1 MCTHKALQKLKE
13 HVDLKR
19 QCGYITML
27 NSHNR
32 HRRRASDSA
41 EWRGRSAGPRLS
53 ACPSEIG
60 WQNQGPPVLSGDTHL
75 GGGMDTNGSTES
87 FELVTEDNNG
97 EGKAKT
103 DGENILFCPQSKI
116 WKEKVLWFQ
125 GCHAAFFQLRHLKT
139 SGFLWSCASACRS
152 SALSS
157 TAKCAGKSPRTNS
170 AAVKGKQKAGEK
182 APGVFRKC

>member
-1 MCTHKALQKLKE
+1 MCTHKALQKLKG

-41 EWRGRSAGPRLS
+41 EWRGKRERQRGVARFIG
-53 ACPSEIG
+53 AHSE
-60 WQNQGPPVLSGDTHL
+60 WPLLRSGDTHL

-103 DGENILFCPQSKI
+103 DGENICFILSPESEI
-116 WKEKVLWFQ
+116 RLRAEKEE
-125 GCHAAFFQLRHLKT
+125 
-139 SGFLWSCASACRS
+139 
-152 SALSS
+152 AL
-157 TAKCAGKSPRTNS
+157 
-170 AAVKGKQKAGEK
+170 
-182 APGVFRKC
+182 